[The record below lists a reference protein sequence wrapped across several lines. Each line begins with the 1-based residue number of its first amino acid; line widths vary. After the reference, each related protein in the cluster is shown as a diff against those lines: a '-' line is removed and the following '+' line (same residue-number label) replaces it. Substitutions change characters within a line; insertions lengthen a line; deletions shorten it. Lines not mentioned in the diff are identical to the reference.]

1 MVVHTFDC
9 EPLGINSS
17 CAHRCVCTSYLHQ
30 YFVCTLNLPTNIVD
44 FRGFDSNI
52 MSILNGGIPMSIGE
66 KFESNNVSTD
76 NVSREI
82 GRTYGY
88 VLMQIMYKV
97 SCVCDRI
104 WFIWHSFFP
113 T

>member
-1 MVVHTFDC
+1 
-9 EPLGINSS
+9 
-17 CAHRCVCTSYLHQ
+17 
-30 YFVCTLNLPTNIVD
+30 
-44 FRGFDSNI
+44 
-52 MSILNGGIPMSIGE
+52 MSIGE